1 MAVLTMKKVFL
12 LALERDREAILS
24 RLQRFGRLQI
34 AQVTGQDEILSVKG
48 AETAKE
54 IARQRDGYRDKLGQ
68 LDALLAELAAFDSR
82 KPGFMAPKPAL
93 GLDEIETA
101 MAQEAV
107 YLAQVER
114 CEEFLRR
121 MRALEARQRQLQGQ
135 AEQLAPYRPLTV
147 PVESVADTRD
157 TVAYL
162 GSVAAP
168 ELAALKEAAAQQ
180 PLAALEVI
188 AADAAHGYILL
199 VAHRSVAGEMGQCLA
214 RASFSRAAFPF
225 PSGTPSEMAGRLEG
239 QLKADEEE
247 RARLGEQLAAQ
258 PIAPLELYYDALSV
272 VAERWDQACRLGN
285 TDSVF
290 YLTGWVPARSVPGLE
305 AAVAAVS
312 STAQL
317 TLSDPEPEDDPPTA
331 LTNHAL
337 AEPQEDIVNM
347 FASPQ
352 YTELDPT
359 ALTSPFYLCFFGM
372 MVSDAGYGI
381 VLALACG
388 LLLLRSR
395 PARSQMNMI
404 KMIGLGGLF
413 TAFWGVMYGSYFG
426 YEWFPPVIMS
436 PMGDP
441 LSMLIMCF
449 GFGILHLVTGLV
461 TKMVVSFKAGDWQ
474 AAVFDAMP
482 WVMILVGLPLLAGSM
497 LGVAWLPAAGMA
509 LVIAGAALILLFTE
523 RKSFNP
529 IVRIGKGLY
538 ALYGVT
544 SYLSDIL
551 SYSRLFALGLCTGV
565 VAMVINTIVG
575 MLAGNP
581 VGMVF
586 AALIFAGGHVINI
599 AINALGAY
607 VHSSRLQ
614 YVEFFGKFYDGG
626 GHLFE
631 PLAAR
636 GKYHQ
641 VTDGLKK

>member
-1 MAVLTMKKVFL
+1 MAVLPMKKVFL
-12 LALERDREAILS
+12 LGLEREREAILS

-34 AQVTGQDEILSVKG
+34 EQVKGQEEILSVKG

-54 IARQRDGYRDKLGQ
+54 IARQRDGYRDKLSR

-82 KPGFMAPKPAL
+82 KQGFMAPKPTL
-93 GLDEIETA
+93 SLDEIEA
-101 MAQEAV
+101 VMEQEAS
-107 YLAQVER
+107 YLAQVEQ
-114 CEEFLRR
+114 CEEILRR
-121 MRALEARQRQLQGQ
+121 MRALEGRQRQLQGQ
-135 AEQLAPYRPLTV
+135 AEQLAPYRALTT
-147 PVESVADTRD
+147 PVEDVGDTRD
-157 TVAYL
+157 TAAFL

-168 ELAALKEAAAQQ
+168 ELPALKEAVAQQ
-180 PLAALEVI
+180 PLAALQVI
-188 AADAAHGYILL
+188 AVDAAHGHILL
-199 VAHRSVAGEMGQCLA
+199 VVHRSVAGEMSQCLA
-214 RASFSRAAFPF
+214 KASFSRASFPF
-225 PSGTPSEMAGRLEG
+225 PAGTPSEMIAQIFKEIRES
-239 QLKADEEE
+239 ESE
-247 RARLGEQLAAQ
+247 RVGLGAQLAAQ
-258 PIAPLELYYDALSV
+258 SIAPLELYYDALSV

-290 YLTGWVPARSVPGLE
+290 YLTGWVPARAASALE
-305 AAVAAVS
+305 AAVTDASA
-312 STAQL
+312 TAQL
-317 TLSDPEPEDDPPTA
+317 ALSDPGPEDDPPTA
-331 LTNHAL
+331 LTNNAL

-395 PARSQMNMI
+395 PARGQMNMI

-474 AAVFDAMP
+474 TAVFDAMP
-482 WVMILVGLPLLAGSM
+482 WVMILLGLPLLAGSM

-551 SYSRLFALGLCTGV
+551 SYSRLFALGLCTSV

-626 GHLFE
+626 GRLFA

-641 VTDGLKK
+641 VMDGLKK

>member
-1 MAVLTMKKVFL
+1 MVQQ
-12 LALERDREAILS
+12 RDECRDKLS
-24 RLQRFGRLQI
+24 RLDSL
-34 AQVTGQDEILSVKG
+34 
-48 AETAKE
+48 
-54 IARQRDGYRDKLGQ
+54 LG
-68 LDALLAELAAFDSR
+68 ELAAFDRR
-82 KPGFMAPKPAL
+82 KRGFMAPKPAL
-93 GLDEIETA
+93 SLDEIEAA
-101 MAQEAV
+101 MEQEAS
-107 YLAQVER
+107 YLEQMER
-114 CEEFLRR
+114 CEALLRR
-121 MRALEARQRQLQGQ
+121 IRELDAQGRQILGQVDQLV
-135 AEQLAPYRPLTV
+135 LYRPMKV
-147 PVESVADTRD
+147 PVETICDTRD

-168 ELAALKEAAAQQ
+168 ELPALKEAVSRQ
-180 PLAALEVI
+180 PLSAMEVI
-188 AADAAHGYILL
+188 MADAAHGYILL
-199 VAHRSVAGEMGQCLA
+199 VAHRSVAGEINQCLA
-214 RASFSRAAFPF
+214 KASFSRASFPF
-225 PSGTPSEMAGRLEG
+225 PSGTPAEMITRLFEQMKAGEQEQA
-239 QLKADEEE
+239 QLK
-247 RARLGEQLAAQ
+247 EQLAQ
-258 PIAPLELYYDALSV
+258 QDIEPLELYYDALSV
-272 VAERWDQACRLGN
+272 AAERWDQACRLGN

-290 YLTGWVPARSVPGLE
+290 YLTGWVPEKAASALT
-305 AAVAAVS
+305 AAVAEVS
-312 STAQL
+312 ATAQL
-317 TLSDPEPEDDPPTA
+317 SLSDPEPGDDPPTA
-331 LTNHAL
+331 LKNAAL

-352 YTELDPT
+352 YTEMDPT

-395 PARSQMNMI
+395 PARGQMNMI

-449 GFGILHLVTGLV
+449 AFGILHLVTGLV
-461 TKMVVSFKAGDWQ
+461 TKMVISLKAGDWQ
-474 AAVFDAMP
+474 TAVFDAMP
-482 WVMILVGLPLLAGSM
+482 WVMILVGLPMLAGSM
-497 LGVAWLPAAGMA
+497 LGAAWLPPVGLA
-509 LVIAGAALILLFTE
+509 LAIGGAALILFFTE

-529 IVRIGKGLY
+529 VVRIGKGLY

-631 PLAAR
+631 PLAVR

-641 VTDGLKK
+641 VTDDLEK